1 MEMARAEI
9 QNALNALTRDQI
21 EEVLA
26 EWRKVGREE
35 FLRTHKVNRAAKFKI
50 RDENNEYDAKAILVV
65 ALRRFRAEFEGIKP
79 TEVESNELAIAVPL
93 RNLGYSVFDIGD
105 DLLKINDEAVA
116 AEVRALLQIDTSRLG
131 EVWRLN
137 QKGISH
143 REIANQLGAKTHNFV
158 GRIVRFAR
166 AIEIGNLPTARTM
179 VEECHEK
186 LKAFIKAH
194 EPQMTE
200 STKLVLL
207 ERLRELQNRLEGKR
221 PLDEMI
227 QEVLD
232 LNKEYSPDNSTPPM
246 RRRFNMMKNELT
258 PAVQEIIWDNKLS
271 ADWKVKGV
279 SFTNGSVLGVPYL
292 FNSST
297 AYSPQAPREG
307 LYLVILFAKD
317 GSAAYLSLNQGVTG
331 DKNAPIEENVA
342 RSRALIEDRLGRATF
357 DPIYMADPNRVGER
371 YEPSNIASI
380 KYADKAVPSAEQIF
394 EDFEHMIALQHLLYT
409 AKGGGEIM
417 TNSLEGV
424 VSEFDEAITE
434 ADLIFSGVNESL
446 PSAFLRGL
454 LVKRFCL
461 LGGLAGSGK
470 TQLAKSFG
478 KWLGN
483 NEEGKQRY
491 LIVPVRADWTSP
503 DPLFGFEDALGTP
516 MDGRKSWNV
525 PEPLRF
531 ILEAAKEPNRLWLLV
546 LDEMNIAH
554 VERYFSDVLSGIES
568 NEPVVPNV
576 QLEGDNNWRIA
587 ENSAEKIP
595 LPKNLIIVG
604 TVNID
609 ETTYQFSPKVL
620 DRAFTFEFRVQTDE
634 LTNSAVRPSPLPAAT
649 DTSLDLISQIASDEE
664 WHKQYLGSVEEIYK
678 DVKELHGILSKIGFE
693 FGHRSMYE
701 ILRFGVLCKQSG
713 LSDEQ
718 TLDWSIMTKVLP
730 RIHGSAQ
737 QLRELFDELL
747 KFAETNKLELTA
759 RKVTRMKETVLK
771 NGFVSFAE

>member
-1 MEMARAEI
+1 MARAEI
-9 QNALNALTRDQI
+9 QLALNGLTRDQI
-21 EEVLA
+21 EFVLA
-26 EWRKVGREE
+26 EWREVGREE
-35 FLRTHKVNRAAKFKI
+35 FLRSHKVNRAAKFKI

-65 ALRRFRAEFEGIKP
+65 ALRSFCAEFEGIKP
-79 TEVESNELAIAVPL
+79 TEVESNEMAIAVPL
-93 RNLGYSVFDIGD
+93 RNLGYSVLDIGD
-105 DLLKINDEAVA
+105 DPLKINDEVVA
-116 AEVRALLQIDTSRLG
+116 AEVRALFQIDTSRLG

-143 REIANQLGAKTHNFV
+143 REIADQLATKTHNFV
-158 GRIVRFAR
+158 GKILRFAL
-166 AIEIGNLPTARTM
+166 AIETGNLPTARTM

-194 EPQMTE
+194 EAQISE

-232 LNKEYSPDNSTPPM
+232 LNKEYTPDNSAPPM
-246 RRRFNMMKNELT
+246 NRRFNMMKNELT
-258 PAVQEIIWDNKLS
+258 PAVLEIVRDNKSS
-271 ADWKVKGV
+271 AEWKVKGA
-279 SFTNGSVLGVPYL
+279 SFSNGSVLGVPYL
-292 FNSST
+292 FNSSNVH
-297 AYSPQAPREG
+297 APQAPKEG

-331 DKNAPIEENVA
+331 DKNAPIAENVA
-342 RSRALIEDRLGRATF
+342 RCRALIANHLGKATF
-357 DPIYMADPNRVGER
+357 DPIHMADPNGVGKR

-380 KYADKAVPSAEQIF
+380 KYTDEAVPSAEQIF
-394 EDFEHMIALQHLLYT
+394 EDFEHMIELQQVLYT
-409 AKGGGEIM
+409 AKGGGAAM
-417 TNSLEGV
+417 TNSLDGV
-424 VSEFDEAITE
+424 VSEFDEAIAE
-434 ADLIFSGVNESL
+434 ADLIFAGINEGL
-446 PSAFLRGL
+446 PSSFLRGL

-516 MDGRKSWNV
+516 KDGRKSWNV

-531 ILEAAKEPNRLWLLV
+531 ILQAAKEPNRLWLLV

-576 QLEGDNNWRIA
+576 QLESDNNWRIA
-587 ENSAEKIP
+587 ENSEEKIQ

-620 DRAFTFEFRVQTDE
+620 DRAFTYEFRVQTDE

-649 DTSLDLISQIASDEE
+649 DMSLDLISQIASDDE
-664 WHKQYLGSVEEIYK
+664 WHKQYLASVGEIYN

-701 ILRFGVLCKQSG
+701 ILRFGVLCKLSG
-713 LSDEQ
+713 MSDEE

-737 QLRELFDELL
+737 QLRDLFEELL
-747 KFAETNKLELTA
+747 KFADTNKLELTT
-759 RKVTRMKETVLK
+759 RKVSRMKEIVLK

>member
-1 MEMARAEI
+1 MERADI
-9 QNALNALTRDQI
+9 QIALNALTRDQI
-21 EEVLA
+21 EAVLA
-26 EWRKVGREE
+26 KWRQIGREE
-35 FLRTHKVNRAAKFKI
+35 FLRVHRVNRAAKFKI

-65 ALRRFRAEFEGIKP
+65 ALREFRSEFQGIKP
-79 TEVESNELAIAVPL
+79 TDIESNEMAIAVPL
-93 RNLGYSVFDIGD
+93 RNLGYSVVDIGD
-105 DLLKINDEAVA
+105 DPLKINDEVVA

-137 QKGISH
+137 QKGFSH
-143 REIANQLGAKTHNFV
+143 REIADQLGAKTHSFV
-158 GRIVRFAR
+158 GKILRFVR
-166 AIEIGNLPTARTM
+166 AIELGNLPTARTM
-179 VEECHEK
+179 VEECRSK
-186 LKAFIKAH
+186 LKTFIDEHDA
-194 EPQMTE
+194 QMSQPTRE
-200 STKLVLL
+200 VLA
-207 ERLRELQNRLEGKR
+207 ERLRELRNRLEGRR
-221 PLDEMI
+221 PLDELI
-227 QEVLD
+227 QEVLE
-232 LNKEYSPDNSTPPM
+232 LNKKYSSDNGAPPM
-246 RRRFNMMKNELT
+246 NRRFNMMKSELT
-258 PAVQEIIWDNKLS
+258 PAVQEIISDNELS

-292 FNSST
+292 YNSSN
-297 AYSPQAPREG
+297 AHAPRAPKEG

-331 DKNAPIEENVA
+331 DKNAPIAENVA
-342 RSRALIEDRLGRATF
+342 RCRALIADRLGNATF
-357 DPIYMADPNRVGER
+357 EPIYMADPNRVGER

-394 EDFEHMIALQHLLYT
+394 EDFEHMITLQQLLYT

-424 VSEFDEAITE
+424 VSEFSEAITE
-434 ADLIFSGVNESL
+434 ADLIFSGINESL

-478 KWLGN
+478 KWLGS

-516 MDGRKSWNV
+516 MGGRKSWNV

-531 ILEAAKEPNRLWLLV
+531 ILEAANEPNRLWLLV

-576 QLEGDNNWRIA
+576 QRESDNNWRIA
-587 ENSAEKIP
+587 ENSDEKIP

-634 LTNSAVRPSPLPAAT
+634 LTNSAIRPSPLPTAT
-649 DTSLDLISQIASDEE
+649 NTSLDLISQIASDDD
-664 WHKQYLGSVEEIYK
+664 WHKQYLASVEEIYN
-678 DVKELHGILSKIGFE
+678 DVKELHGILSTIGFE

-713 LSDEQ
+713 MADEE

-737 QLRELFDELL
+737 QLHILFDELL
-747 KFAETNKLELTA
+747 KFADTNKLKLTT
-759 RKVTRMKETVLK
+759 RKVTRMKKTVL
-771 NGFVSFAE
+771 NHGFVSFAE

>member
-1 MEMARAEI
+1 MARSGI
-9 QNALNALTRDQI
+9 QTALSALTTDQI
-21 EEVLA
+21 ETVLA
-26 EWRKVGREE
+26 EWRLIGREE
-35 FLRTHKVNRAAKFKI
+35 FLRAHKVNRAAKFKI

-65 ALRRFRAEFEGIKP
+65 ALRKFRSEFQSIKP
-79 TEVESNELAIAVPL
+79 TEIESNESTIAMPL
-93 RNLGYSVFDIGD
+93 RNLGYSVLDIGD
-105 DLLKINDEAVA
+105 DPLKINDEVVA
-116 AEVRALLQIDTSRLG
+116 AEVRALLQINTSRLG

-137 QKGISH
+137 QKGLSD
-143 REIANQLGAKTHNFV
+143 REIADQLGAKTHNFV
-158 GRIVRFAR
+158 GKILRFIR
-166 AIEIGNLPTARTM
+166 AIEVGNLPTARTM
-179 VEECHEK
+179 VEECHAK
-186 LKAFIKAH
+186 LKAFIKEHDA
-194 EPQMTE
+194 QISQT
-200 STKLVLL
+200 TKEVLG
-207 ERLRELQNRLEGKR
+207 ERLRELNNRLEGKR

-227 QEVLD
+227 QEVLE
-232 LNKEYSPDNSTPPM
+232 LNKNYSPDNSAPPM
-246 RRRFNMMKNELT
+246 NRRFNMMKNELT
-258 PAVQEIIWDNKLS
+258 PAVQEIIGDNELS
-271 ADWKVKGV
+271 ADWKVKGA
-279 SFTNGSVLGVPYL
+279 SFSNGSVLGVPYL
-292 FNSST
+292 FNSSNVH
-297 AYSPQAPREG
+297 APQSPKEG

-331 DKNAPIEENVA
+331 DKNAPIAENVA
-342 RSRALIEDRLGRATF
+342 RCRALIADRLGKASF
-357 DPIYMADPNRVGER
+357 DPIHMADPNGVGKR

-380 KYADKAVPSAEQIF
+380 KYADKAVPSADQIF
-394 EDFEHMIALQHLLYT
+394 EDFEHMIELQQLLYT
-409 AKGGGEIM
+409 SKVEGAVM
-417 TNSLEGV
+417 TDSLNGV
-424 VSEFDEAITE
+424 ASEFDGAI
-434 ADLIFSGVNESL
+434 DDSGLIFSGVNESL
-446 PSAFLRGL
+446 PAIFLRGL

-470 TQLAKSFG
+470 TQLARSFG

-483 NEEGKQRY
+483 NAGDKQRY

-516 MDGRKSWNV
+516 KDGRKSWNV

-576 QLEGDNNWRIA
+576 QLESDNNWRIA

-649 DTSLDLISQIASDEE
+649 DTSLDLLSQIASDDE
-664 WHKQYLGSVEEIYK
+664 WHKQYLPSVEEIYK

-737 QLRELFDELL
+737 QLRDLFEELL
-747 KFAETNKLELTA
+747 KFADTNKLELTA

>member
-1 MEMARAEI
+1 VARAEI
-9 QNALNALTRDQI
+9 QTALNALTKDQI
-21 EEVLA
+21 DAVLT
-26 EWRKVGREE
+26 EWRQLGREE

-50 RDENNEYDAKAILVV
+50 RDENSDYDAKAILVV
-65 ALRRFRAEFEGIKP
+65 ALRRFRAEYQEISS
-79 TEVESNELAIAVPL
+79 TEIESNELTIATPL
-93 RNLGYSVFDIGD
+93 RDLGYSVVEID
-105 DLLKINDEAVA
+105 DDPLKINDEVVA
-116 AEVRALLQIDTSRLG
+116 AEVRSLLQIDNSRLG

-143 REIANQLGAKTHNFV
+143 REIATQLGAKTSNFV
-158 GRIVRFAR
+158 NKILRFVR

-179 VEECHEK
+179 VEECHDK

-194 EPQMTE
+194 DAQMSE
-200 STKLVLL
+200 STRLVLS
-207 ERLRELQNRLEGKR
+207 ERLSELLNRKEGKR
-221 PLDEMI
+221 TLDEMI

-232 LNKEYSPDNSTPPM
+232 LNKSYVQDNDAPPM
-246 RRRFNMMKNELT
+246 RRRFNLMKNELV
-258 PAVQEIIWDNKLS
+258 PAIQEIVKDNELS
-271 ADWKVKGV
+271 ADWKVKGT
-279 SFTNGSVLGVPYL
+279 SFSSGAVLGSPYL
-292 FNSST
+292 FTSSNVH
-297 AYSPQAPREG
+297 APQAPKEG

-331 DKNAPIEENVA
+331 DKNAPIAENVA
-342 RSRALIEDRLGRATF
+342 ACRAKIVDRLGSATF
-357 DPIYMADPNRVGER
+357 DAIHMADPVGVGKR

-380 KYADKAVPSAEQIF
+380 KYSDKAVPSAEQIF
-394 EDFEHMIALQHLLYT
+394 EDVEFMLELQQFLYT
-409 AKGGGEIM
+409 SKGGGLVM
-417 TNSLEGV
+417 TDSLAGAV
-424 VSEFDEAITE
+424 AEFDNAIDEAG
-434 ADLIFSGVNESL
+434 LIFSGINESL
-446 PSAFLRGL
+446 PSSFLRAL

-478 KWLGN
+478 KWLGDN
-483 NEEGKQRY
+483 KDGNQRY

-503 DPLFGFEDALGTP
+503 DPLFGFEDALGIP
-516 MDGRKSWNV
+516 MNGRKAWNV

-531 ILEAAKEPNRLWLLV
+531 IHEAAKEPGRLWLLV

-568 NEPVVPNV
+568 NEPIVPNV
-576 QLEGDNNWRIA
+576 QLESDNNWRIS
-587 ENSAEKIP
+587 EGSPEKIM

-634 LTNSAVRPSPLPAAT
+634 LSNSAVRPSPLPAAT
-649 DTSLDLISQIASDEE
+649 EKSLELISQIASNDE
-664 WHKQYLGSVEEIYK
+664 WHKEYLPGVEEIYK
-678 DVKELHGILSKIGFE
+678 DVKNLHGILSKIGFE

-701 ILRFGVLCKQSG
+701 ILRFSVLCKQSG
-713 LSDEQ
+713 LPDEQ
-718 TLDWSIMTKVLP
+718 ILDWSIMTKILP

-737 QLRELFDELL
+737 QLRGLFDELL
-747 KFAETNKLELTA
+747 KFAESNALPLTT
-759 RKVTRMKETVLK
+759 RKVTRMKETVLA

>member
-1 MEMARAEI
+1 MARAEI
-9 QNALNALTRDQI
+9 QNALNTLTRDQI
-21 EEVLA
+21 EFVLA
-26 EWRKVGREE
+26 EWREVGREE

-65 ALRRFRAEFEGIKP
+65 ALRRFCTEFEGLKP

-93 RNLGYSVFDIGD
+93 RNLGYSVLDIGD
-105 DLLKINDEAVA
+105 DPLKINDEVVA
-116 AEVRALLQIDTSRLG
+116 AEVRALMQIDTSRLG

-137 QKGISH
+137 QKGLSH
-143 REIANQLGAKTHNFV
+143 REIADHFGAKTHNFV
-158 GRIVRFAR
+158 GKILRFIR
-166 AIEIGNLPTARTM
+166 SIEVGNLPTARTM

-194 EPQMTE
+194 EAQLSE
-200 STKLVLL
+200 LTKLVLV

-232 LNKEYSPDNSTPPM
+232 LNKNYVQDHNDPKIK
-246 RRRFNMMKNELT
+246 RRFNMMKNELT
-258 PAVQEIIWDNKLS
+258 PAMQEVFLDNGQRS
-271 ADWKVKGV
+271 DWKVKGA
-279 SFTNGSVLGVPYL
+279 SFSSGAVLGVPYIYA
-292 FNSST
+292 SSN
-297 AYSPQAPREG
+297 AHSPQAPKEG
-307 LYLVILFAKD
+307 LYFVILFAKD

-331 DKNAPIEENVA
+331 DKNAPIAENVA
-342 RSRALIEDRLGRATF
+342 ACRAKIADRLGDANF
-357 DPIYMADPNRVGER
+357 DPIYMADPNGVGKR

-380 KYADKAVPSAEQIF
+380 KYGDKAVPSEEQIL
-394 EDFEHMIALQHLLYT
+394 EDIEHMLGLQQFLYT
-409 AKGGGEIM
+409 SKVGGAVM
-417 TNSLEGV
+417 SDSLEGV
-424 VSEFDEAITE
+424 ISEFDSAIDE
-434 ADLIFSGVNESL
+434 SGLIFSGVNVSL
-446 PSAFLRGL
+446 PAVFLRGL

-503 DPLFGFEDALGTP
+503 DPLFGFEDALGEQ
-516 MDGRKSWNV
+516 MNGRKSWNV

-531 ILEAAKEPNRLWLLV
+531 ILEASKEPNRLWLLV

-576 QLEGDNNWRIA
+576 QLESDNNWRIA
-587 ENSAEKIP
+587 ENAAEKIP

-620 DRAFTFEFRVQTDE
+620 DRAFTFEFRVQTGE
-634 LTNSAVRPSPLPAAT
+634 LTNSAVRPLPLPAAT
-649 DTSLDLISQIASDEE
+649 DISLDLISQIASDDE
-664 WHKQYLGSVEEIYK
+664 WHKQYLPSVEEIYN

-713 LSDEQ
+713 LSDEH

-737 QLRELFDELL
+737 QLHELFDELL
-747 KFAETNKLELTA
+747 KYAETNKLELTG
-759 RKVTRMKETVLK
+759 RKVARMRETVLK

>member
-1 MEMARAEI
+1 MERADI
-9 QNALNALTRDQI
+9 QIALNALTRDQI
-21 EEVLA
+21 EAVLA
-26 EWRKVGREE
+26 KWRQIGREE
-35 FLRTHKVNRAAKFKI
+35 FLRVHRVNRAAKFKI

-65 ALRRFRAEFEGIKP
+65 ALREFRSEFQGIKP
-79 TEVESNELAIAVPL
+79 TDIESNEMAIAAPL
-93 RNLGYSVFDIGD
+93 RNLGYSVVDIGD
-105 DLLKINDEAVA
+105 DPLKINDEVVA
-116 AEVRALLQIDTSRLG
+116 AEVRTLLQIDTSRLG

-137 QKGISH
+137 QKGFSH
-143 REIANQLGAKTHNFV
+143 REIADQLGAKTHSFV
-158 GRIVRFAR
+158 GKILRFVR
-166 AIEIGNLPTARTM
+166 AIELGNLPMARTM
-179 VEECHEK
+179 VEECRSK
-186 LKAFIKAH
+186 LKTFIDEHDA
-194 EPQMTE
+194 QM
-200 STKLVLL
+200 SQPTKEVLA
-207 ERLRELQNRLEGKR
+207 ERLRELRNRLEGRR
-221 PLDEMI
+221 PLDELI
-227 QEVLD
+227 QEVLE
-232 LNKEYSPDNSTPPM
+232 LNKKYSSDNGAPPM
-246 RRRFNMMKNELT
+246 NRRFNMMKSELT
-258 PAVQEIIWDNKLS
+258 PAVQEIISDNELS

-292 FNSST
+292 YNSSN
-297 AYSPQAPREG
+297 AHAPRAPKEG

-331 DKNAPIEENVA
+331 DKNAPIAENVA
-342 RSRALIEDRLGRATF
+342 RCRALIADRLGNATF
-357 DPIYMADPNRVGER
+357 EPIYMADTNRVGDR

-394 EDFEHMIALQHLLYT
+394 EDFEHMITLQQLLYT

-424 VSEFDEAITE
+424 VSEFSEAITE
-434 ADLIFSGVNESL
+434 ADLIFSGINESL

-478 KWLGN
+478 KWLGS

-516 MDGRKSWNV
+516 MGGRKSWNV

-576 QLEGDNNWRIA
+576 QRESDNNWRIA

-634 LTNSAVRPSPLPAAT
+634 LTNSAVRPSPLPTAT
-649 DTSLDLISQIASDEE
+649 NTSLDLISQIASDDD
-664 WHKQYLGSVEEIYK
+664 WHKQYLASVEEIYN

-701 ILRFGVLCKQSG
+701 ILRFSVLCKQSG
-713 LSDEQ
+713 MADEE

-737 QLRELFDELL
+737 QLRDLFEELL
-747 KFAETNKLELTA
+747 KFADTNKLELTT
-759 RKVTRMKETVLK
+759 RKVSRMKEIVLK

>member
-1 MEMARAEI
+1 MARAEI
-9 QNALNALTRDQI
+9 QTALNALTKDQI
-21 EEVLA
+21 DAVLT
-26 EWRKVGREE
+26 EWRQLGREE

-50 RDENNEYDAKAILVV
+50 RDENSDYDAKAILVV
-65 ALRRFRAEFEGIKP
+65 ALRRFRAEYQEIKP
-79 TEVESNELAIAVPL
+79 TEIESNELAIATPL
-93 RNLGYSVFDIGD
+93 RELGYSVVEID
-105 DLLKINDEAVA
+105 DDPLKINDEVVA
-116 AEVRALLQIDTSRLG
+116 AEVRSLLQIDNSRLG

-143 REIANQLGAKTHNFV
+143 REIANQLGAKFPNFV
-158 GRIVRFAR
+158 NKILRFVR

-179 VEECHEK
+179 VEECHDK

-194 EPQMTE
+194 DAQMSE
-200 STKLVLL
+200 STKLVLS
-207 ERLRELQNRLEGKR
+207 ERLRELLNSKEGKR

-232 LNKEYSPDNSTPPM
+232 LNKQYVPDNSAYPM
-246 RRRFNMMKNELT
+246 NRRFNMMKNELT
-258 PAVQEIIWDNKLS
+258 PAVQEIVWDNKS
-271 ADWKVKGV
+271 IADWKVKGA
-279 SFTNGSVLGVPYL
+279 SFANGSVLGVPYL
-292 FNSST
+292 FTSST
-297 AYSPQAPREG
+297 VHAPQAPKEG

-331 DKNAPIEENVA
+331 DKNAPIAENVTA
-342 RSRALIEDRLGRATF
+342 CRAKIVDRLGSATF
-357 DPIYMADPNRVGER
+357 DAIHMADPGGVGKR

-380 KYADKAVPSAEQIF
+380 KYSDKAVPSAEQIF
-394 EDFEHMIALQHLLYT
+394 EDVEFMLELQQFLYT
-409 AKGGGEIM
+409 SKGGGVVM
-417 TNSLEGV
+417 TDSLAGV
-424 VSEFDEAITE
+424 VAEFDNSIDEAG
-434 ADLIFSGVNESL
+434 LIFSGINEEL
-446 PSAFLRGL
+446 PSSFLRGL

-478 KWLGN
+478 KWLGDN
-483 NEEGKQRY
+483 KDGKQRY

-503 DPLFGFEDALGTP
+503 DPLFGFEDALGESLN
-516 MDGRKSWNV
+516 GRKAWNV

-531 ILEAAKEPNRLWLLV
+531 IHEAAKEPSRLWLLV

-576 QLEGDNNWRIA
+576 QLESDNNWRIS
-587 ENSAEKIP
+587 EGSPEKIV
-595 LPKNLIIVG
+595 LPKNLIILG

-634 LTNSAVRPSPLPAAT
+634 LSNSAVRPEPLLSANEK
-649 DTSLDLISQIASDEE
+649 SLELISQIATQDD
-664 WHKQYLGSVEEIYK
+664 WHIEHLPSVDVIYQ
-678 DVKELHGILSKIGFE
+678 ELRKLHVVLSEIGFE

-701 ILRFGVLCKQSG
+701 ILRFSVLCKQSG

-718 TLDWSIMTKVLP
+718 TMDWSIMTKILP

-737 QLRELFDELL
+737 QLRGLFDELL
-747 KFAETNKLELTA
+747 KFAEEHELVLTGRKLA
-759 RKVTRMKETVLK
+759 RMKKTVNT

>member
-1 MEMARAEI
+1 MARAEI
-9 QNALNALTRDQI
+9 ENALNALTRDQI
-21 EEVLA
+21 EIVLA
-26 EWRKVGREE
+26 EWREVGRGE

-65 ALRRFRAEFEGIKP
+65 ALRQFRTEFEGIKP

-93 RNLGYSVFDIGD
+93 RNLGYSVIDIGD
-105 DLLKINDEAVA
+105 DPLKINDEIVA
-116 AEVRALLQIDTSRLG
+116 AEVRTLFQIDTSRLG

-143 REIANQLGAKTHNFV
+143 QQIANQLGAKTHGFINKILRLLF
-158 GRIVRFAR
+158 
-166 AIEIGNLPTARTM
+166 AIETGNLPTARTM

-194 EPQMTE
+194 EAQLSE

-207 ERLRELQNRLEGKR
+207 ERLRELRNLLEGKR

-232 LNKEYSPDNSTPPM
+232 LNKNYVQDHNHPKIK
-246 RRRFNMMKNELT
+246 RRFNMMKNELA
-258 PAVQEIIWDNKLS
+258 PAMREVFLDNGQRS
-271 ADWKVKGV
+271 DWKVKGAT
-279 SFTNGSVLGVPYL
+279 SSSGAVLGVPYI
-292 FNSST
+292 FASSN
-297 AYSPQAPREG
+297 AHSPQAPKEG
-307 LYLVILFAKD
+307 LYFVILFAKD

-331 DKNAPIEENVA
+331 DKNAPIAENVA
-342 RSRALIEDRLGRATF
+342 ASRLKIADRLGNANF
-357 DPIYMADPNRVGER
+357 DPIYMADPNGVGKR

-380 KYADKAVPSAEQIF
+380 KYVDKAVPSEGQIL
-394 EDFEHMIALQHLLYT
+394 EDIEHMLGLQQFLYT
-409 AKGGGEIM
+409 SKVGGAVM
-417 TNSLEGV
+417 TDSLEGV
-424 VSEFDEAITE
+424 TSEFDEAIAE
-434 ADLIFSGVNESL
+434 ADLIFSGINGGL
-446 PSAFLRGL
+446 PSSFLRGL

-516 MDGRKSWNV
+516 MGGRKSWNV

-576 QLEGDNNWRIA
+576 QRESDNNWRIA

-634 LTNSAVRPSPLPAAT
+634 LTNSAVRPSSLPAAT
-649 DTSLDLISQIASDEE
+649 NMSLDLLSQIASDDE
-664 WHKQYLGSVEEIYK
+664 WHKQYLPSVEEIYN

-701 ILRFGVLCKQSG
+701 ILRFGVLCKLSG
-713 LSDEQ
+713 MSDEE

-737 QLRELFDELL
+737 QLRDLFEELL
-747 KFAETNKLELTA
+747 KFADMNKLELTT
-759 RKVTRMKETVLK
+759 RKVSRMKEIVLK

>member
-1 MEMARAEI
+1 MERADI
-9 QNALNALTRDQI
+9 QIALNALTRDQI
-21 EEVLA
+21 EAVLA
-26 EWRKVGREE
+26 KWRQIGREE
-35 FLRTHKVNRAAKFKI
+35 FLRVHRVNRAAKFKI

-65 ALRRFRAEFEGIKP
+65 ALREFRSEFQGIKP
-79 TEVESNELAIAVPL
+79 TDIESNEMAIAAPL
-93 RNLGYSVFDIGD
+93 RNLGYSVVDIGD
-105 DLLKINDEAVA
+105 DPLKINDEVVA

-137 QKGISH
+137 QKGFSH
-143 REIANQLGAKTHNFV
+143 REIADQLGAKTHSFV
-158 GRIVRFAR
+158 GKILRFVR
-166 AIEIGNLPTARTM
+166 AIELGNLPMARTM
-179 VEECHEK
+179 VEECRSK
-186 LKAFIKAH
+186 LKTFIDEHDA
-194 EPQMTE
+194 QM
-200 STKLVLL
+200 SQPTKEVLA
-207 ERLRELQNRLEGKR
+207 ERLRELRNRLEGRR
-221 PLDEMI
+221 PLDELI
-227 QEVLD
+227 QEVLE
-232 LNKEYSPDNSTPPM
+232 LNKKYSSDNGAPPM
-246 RRRFNMMKNELT
+246 NRRFNMMKSELT
-258 PAVQEIIWDNKLS
+258 PAVQEIISDNELS

-292 FNSST
+292 YNSSN
-297 AYSPQAPREG
+297 AHAPRAPKEG

-331 DKNAPIEENVA
+331 DKNAPIAENVA
-342 RSRALIEDRLGRATF
+342 RCRALIADRLGNATF
-357 DPIYMADPNRVGER
+357 EPIYMADPNRVGER

-394 EDFEHMIALQHLLYT
+394 EDFEHMITLQQLLYT

-424 VSEFDEAITE
+424 VSEFSEAITE
-434 ADLIFSGVNESL
+434 ADLIFSGINESL

-478 KWLGN
+478 KWLGS

-516 MDGRKSWNV
+516 MGGRKSWNV

-531 ILEAAKEPNRLWLLV
+531 ILEAANEPNRLWLLV

-576 QLEGDNNWRIA
+576 QRESDNNWRIA

-634 LTNSAVRPSPLPAAT
+634 LTNSAIRPSPLPTAT
-649 DTSLDLISQIASDEE
+649 NTSLDLISQIASDDD
-664 WHKQYLGSVEEIYK
+664 WHKQYLASVEEIYN
-678 DVKELHGILSKIGFE
+678 DVKELHGILSTIGFE

-713 LSDEQ
+713 MADEE

-737 QLRELFDELL
+737 QLHILFDELL
-747 KFAETNKLELTA
+747 KFADTNKLKLTT
-759 RKVTRMKETVLK
+759 RKVTRMKKTVL
-771 NGFVSFAE
+771 NHGFVSFAE

>member
-1 MEMARAEI
+1 MARAEI
-9 QNALNALTRDQI
+9 QIALNALTKDQVNA
-21 EEVLA
+21 VLT
-26 EWRKVGREE
+26 EWRQVGREE

-50 RDENNEYDAKAILVV
+50 RDENNDYDAKAILVV
-65 ALRRFRAEFEGIKP
+65 ALRRFRAEYQEIKS
-79 TEVESNELAIAVPL
+79 TEIESNELTIATPL
-93 RNLGYSVFDIGD
+93 RDLGYSVVEID
-105 DLLKINDEAVA
+105 DDSLKINDEVVA
-116 AEVRALLQIDTSRLG
+116 AEVRSLLQIDNSRLG

-143 REIANQLGAKTHNFV
+143 QEIATQLGAKTSSFV
-158 GRIVRFAR
+158 IKILRFVR
-166 AIEIGNLPTARTM
+166 AIEIGKLPTARTM
-179 VEECHEK
+179 VDECHDK

-194 EPQMTE
+194 DAQMSE
-200 STKLVLL
+200 STRLVLS
-207 ERLRELQNRLEGKR
+207 ERLSELLNRKEGKR
-221 PLDEMI
+221 TLDEMI

-232 LNKEYSPDNSTPPM
+232 LNKSYVQDNDAPPM
-246 RRRFNMMKNELT
+246 RRRFNLMKNELV
-258 PAVQEIIWDNKLS
+258 PAIQEIVRDNELS
-271 ADWKVKGV
+271 ADWKVKGT
-279 SFTNGSVLGVPYL
+279 SFSTGAVLGSPYL
-292 FNSST
+292 FTSSNVH
-297 AYSPQAPREG
+297 APQAPKEG

-331 DKNAPIEENVA
+331 DKNAPIAENVTA
-342 RSRALIEDRLGRATF
+342 CRSKIVDRLGSATF
-357 DPIYMADPNRVGER
+357 DAIHMADPGGVGKR

-380 KYADKAVPSAEQIF
+380 KYSDKAVPSAEQIF
-394 EDFEHMIALQHLLYT
+394 EDVEFMIELQQFLYT
-409 AKGGGEIM
+409 SKGGGAAM
-417 TNSLEGV
+417 MDSLEGV
-424 VSEFDEAITE
+424 VAEFDNAIDEAG
-434 ADLIFSGVNESL
+434 LIFSGINEGL
-446 PSAFLRGL
+446 PSSFLRGL

-478 KWLGN
+478 KWLGDN
-483 NEEGKQRY
+483 KDGKQRY

-516 MDGRKSWNV
+516 MDGRKAWNV

-531 ILEAAKEPNRLWLLV
+531 IHEAAKEPNRLWLLV

-568 NEPVVPNV
+568 NEPIVPNV
-576 QLEGDNNWRIA
+576 QLESDNNWRIPKG
-587 ENSAEKIP
+587 SPEKIV

-634 LTNSAVRPSPLPAAT
+634 LSSNAVRPSPLPAAT
-649 DTSLDLISQIASDEE
+649 EKSLDLISKIASDDE
-664 WHKQYLGSVEEIYK
+664 WHKEYLPAVAEIYEN
-678 DVKELHGILSKIGFE
+678 VKNLHGILSMIGFE

-701 ILRFGVLCKQSG
+701 ILRFSVLRNQSG
-713 LSDEQ
+713 LPDSQ
-718 TLDWSIMTKVLP
+718 ILDWSIMTKILP

-737 QLRELFDELL
+737 QLRGLFDELL
-747 KFAETNKLELTA
+747 KFAESNALPLTT
-759 RKVTRMKETVLK
+759 RKVTRMKETVLA

>member
-1 MEMARAEI
+1 MERADI
-9 QNALNALTRDQI
+9 QIALNALTRDQI
-21 EEVLA
+21 EAVLA
-26 EWRKVGREE
+26 KWRQIGREE
-35 FLRTHKVNRAAKFKI
+35 FLRVHRVNRAAKFKI

-65 ALRRFRAEFEGIKP
+65 ALREFRSEFQGIKP
-79 TEVESNELAIAVPL
+79 TDIESNEMAIAVPL
-93 RNLGYSVFDIGD
+93 RNLGYSVVDIGD
-105 DLLKINDEAVA
+105 DPLKINDEVVA

-137 QKGISH
+137 QKGFSH
-143 REIANQLGAKTHNFV
+143 REIADQLGAKTHSFV
-158 GRIVRFAR
+158 GKILRFVR
-166 AIEIGNLPTARTM
+166 AIELGNLPTARTM
-179 VEECHEK
+179 VEECRSK
-186 LKAFIKAH
+186 LKTFIDEHDA
-194 EPQMTE
+194 QM
-200 STKLVLL
+200 SQPTKEVLA
-207 ERLRELQNRLEGKR
+207 ERLRELRNRLEGRR
-221 PLDEMI
+221 PLDELI
-227 QEVLD
+227 QEVLE
-232 LNKEYSPDNSTPPM
+232 LNKKYSSDNGAPPM
-246 RRRFNMMKNELT
+246 NRRFNMMKSELT
-258 PAVQEIIWDNKLS
+258 PAVQEIISDNELS

-292 FNSST
+292 YNSSN
-297 AYSPQAPREG
+297 AHAPRAPKEG

-331 DKNAPIEENVA
+331 DKNAPIAENVA
-342 RSRALIEDRLGRATF
+342 RCRALIADRLGNATF
-357 DPIYMADPNRVGER
+357 EPIYMADPNRVGER

-394 EDFEHMIALQHLLYT
+394 EDFEHMITLQQLLYT

-424 VSEFDEAITE
+424 VSEFSEAITE
-434 ADLIFSGVNESL
+434 ADLIFSGINESL

-478 KWLGN
+478 KWLGS

-516 MDGRKSWNV
+516 MGGRKSWNV

-531 ILEAAKEPNRLWLLV
+531 ILEAANEPNRLWLLV

-576 QLEGDNNWRIA
+576 QRESDNNWRIA
-587 ENSAEKIP
+587 ENSDEKIP

-634 LTNSAVRPSPLPAAT
+634 LTNSAIRPSPLPTAT
-649 DTSLDLISQIASDEE
+649 NTSLDLISQIASDDD
-664 WHKQYLGSVEEIYK
+664 WHKQYLASVEEIYN
-678 DVKELHGILSKIGFE
+678 DVKELHGILSTIGFE

-713 LSDEQ
+713 MADEE

-737 QLRELFDELL
+737 QLHILFDELL
-747 KFAETNKLELTA
+747 KFADTNKLKLTT
-759 RKVTRMKETVLK
+759 RKVTRMKKTVL
-771 NGFVSFAE
+771 NHGFVSFAE

>member
-1 MEMARAEI
+1 M
-9 QNALNALTRDQI
+9 
-21 EEVLA
+21 
-26 EWRKVGREE
+26 
-35 FLRTHKVNRAAKFKI
+35 
-50 RDENNEYDAKAILVV
+50 
-65 ALRRFRAEFEGIKP
+65 
-79 TEVESNELAIAVPL
+79 
-93 RNLGYSVFDIGD
+93 
-105 DLLKINDEAVA
+105 
-116 AEVRALLQIDTSRLG
+116 
-131 EVWRLN
+131 
-137 QKGISH
+137 
-143 REIANQLGAKTHNFV
+143 
-158 GRIVRFAR
+158 
-166 AIEIGNLPTARTM
+166 
-179 VEECHEK
+179 
-186 LKAFIKAH
+186 
-194 EPQMTE
+194 
-200 STKLVLL
+200 
-207 ERLRELQNRLEGKR
+207 
-221 PLDEMI
+221 
-227 QEVLD
+227 
-232 LNKEYSPDNSTPPM
+232 
-246 RRRFNMMKNELT
+246 
-258 PAVQEIIWDNKLS
+258 
-271 ADWKVKGV
+271 
-279 SFTNGSVLGVPYL
+279 
-292 FNSST
+292 
-297 AYSPQAPREG
+297 
-307 LYLVILFAKD
+307 YLVILFAKD

-331 DKNAPIEENVA
+331 DKNAPIAENVA
-342 RSRALIEDRLGRATF
+342 RCRALIEDRLGRATF

-394 EDFEHMIALQHLLYT
+394 EDFEHMIELQQLLYT

-424 VSEFDEAITE
+424 ISEFDEAIAE

-446 PSAFLRGL
+446 PSNFLRGL

-503 DPLFGFEDALGTP
+503 DPMFGFEDALGVS
-516 MDGRKSWNV
+516 DNGRKSWNV

-620 DRAFTFEFRVQTDE
+620 DRAFTYEFRVQTDE

-649 DTSLDLISQIASDEE
+649 DTSLDLISQIASDDE
-664 WHKQYLGSVEEIYK
+664 WHKQYLSSVEEIYK

-701 ILRFGVLCKQSG
+701 ILRFSVLCKQSG
-713 LSDEQ
+713 LSDDE

-737 QLRELFDELL
+737 QLSSLFDALL
-747 KFAETNKLELTA
+747 NFSETNKLALTT
-759 RKVTRMKETVLK
+759 RKVTRMKDLVLK

>member
-1 MEMARAEI
+1 M
-9 QNALNALTRDQI
+9 
-21 EEVLA
+21 
-26 EWRKVGREE
+26 
-35 FLRTHKVNRAAKFKI
+35 NRAAKFKI

-65 ALRRFRAEFEGIKP
+65 ALREFRSEFQGIKP
-79 TEVESNELAIAVPL
+79 TDIESNEMAIAAPL
-93 RNLGYSVFDIGD
+93 RNLGYSVVDIGD
-105 DLLKINDEAVA
+105 DPLKINDEVVA

-137 QKGISH
+137 QKGFSH
-143 REIANQLGAKTHNFV
+143 REIADQLGAKTHSFV
-158 GRIVRFAR
+158 GKILRFVR
-166 AIEIGNLPTARTM
+166 AIELGNLPMARTM
-179 VEECHEK
+179 VEECRSK
-186 LKAFIKAH
+186 LKTFIDEHDA
-194 EPQMTE
+194 QMSQPTRE
-200 STKLVLL
+200 VLA
-207 ERLRELQNRLEGKR
+207 ERLRELRNRLEGRR
-221 PLDEMI
+221 PLDELI
-227 QEVLD
+227 QEVLE
-232 LNKEYSPDNSTPPM
+232 LNKKYSSDNGAPPM
-246 RRRFNMMKNELT
+246 NRRFNMMKSELT
-258 PAVQEIIWDNKLS
+258 PAVQEIISDNELS

-292 FNSST
+292 YNSSN
-297 AYSPQAPREG
+297 AHAPRAPKEG

-331 DKNAPIEENVA
+331 DKNAPIAENVA
-342 RSRALIEDRLGRATF
+342 RCRALIADRLGNATF
-357 DPIYMADPNRVGER
+357 EPIYMADPNRVGER

-394 EDFEHMIALQHLLYT
+394 EDFEHMITLQQLLYT

-424 VSEFDEAITE
+424 VSEFSEAITE
-434 ADLIFSGVNESL
+434 ADLIFSGINESL

-478 KWLGN
+478 KWLGS

-516 MDGRKSWNV
+516 MGGRKSWNV

-531 ILEAAKEPNRLWLLV
+531 ILEAANEPNRLWLLV

-576 QLEGDNNWRIA
+576 QRESDNNWRIA

-634 LTNSAVRPSPLPAAT
+634 LTNSAIRPSPLPTAT
-649 DTSLDLISQIASDEE
+649 NTSLDLISQIASDDD
-664 WHKQYLGSVEEIYK
+664 WHKQYLASVEEIYN
-678 DVKELHGILSKIGFE
+678 DVKELHGILSTIGFE

-713 LSDEQ
+713 MADEE

-737 QLRELFDELL
+737 QLHILFDELL
-747 KFAETNKLELTA
+747 KFADTNKLKLTT
-759 RKVTRMKETVLK
+759 RKVTRMKKTVL
-771 NGFVSFAE
+771 NHGFVSFAE

>member
-1 MEMARAEI
+1 VARAEI
-9 QNALNALTRDQI
+9 QTALNALTKDQI
-21 EEVLA
+21 DAVLT
-26 EWRKVGREE
+26 EWRQLGREE

-50 RDENNEYDAKAILVV
+50 RDENNDYDAKAILVV
-65 ALRRFRAEFEGIKP
+65 ALRRFRAEYQEIKS
-79 TEVESNELAIAVPL
+79 TEIESNELTIAMPL
-93 RNLGYSVFDIGD
+93 RDLGYSVVEID
-105 DLLKINDEAVA
+105 DDPLKINDEVVA
-116 AEVRALLQIDTSRLG
+116 AEVRSLLQIDNSRLG

-143 REIANQLGAKTHNFV
+143 REIATQLGAKTSNFV
-158 GRIVRFAR
+158 NKILRFVR

-179 VEECHEK
+179 VEECHDK

-194 EPQMTE
+194 DAQMSE
-200 STKLVLL
+200 STRLVLS
-207 ERLRELQNRLEGKR
+207 ERLSELLNRKEGKR
-221 PLDEMI
+221 TLDEMI

-232 LNKEYSPDNSTPPM
+232 LNKSYVQDNDAPPM
-246 RRRFNMMKNELT
+246 RRRFNLMKNELV
-258 PAVQEIIWDNKLS
+258 PAIQEIVKDNELS
-271 ADWKVKGV
+271 ADWKVKGT
-279 SFTNGSVLGVPYL
+279 SFSSGAVLGSPYL
-292 FNSST
+292 FTSSNVH
-297 AYSPQAPREG
+297 APQAPKEG

-331 DKNAPIEENVA
+331 DKNAPIAENVA
-342 RSRALIEDRLGRATF
+342 ACRAKIVDRLGSATF
-357 DPIYMADPNRVGER
+357 DAIHMADPVGVGKR

-380 KYADKAVPSAEQIF
+380 KYSDKAVPSAEQIF
-394 EDFEHMIALQHLLYT
+394 EDVEFMLELQQFLYT
-409 AKGGGEIM
+409 SKGGGLVM
-417 TNSLEGV
+417 TDSLAGAV
-424 VSEFDEAITE
+424 AEFDNAIDEAG
-434 ADLIFSGVNESL
+434 LIFSGINESL
-446 PSAFLRGL
+446 PSSFLRAL

-478 KWLGN
+478 KWLGDN
-483 NEEGKQRY
+483 KDGNQRY

-503 DPLFGFEDALGTP
+503 DPLFGFEDALGIP
-516 MDGRKSWNV
+516 MDGRKAWNV

-531 ILEAAKEPNRLWLLV
+531 IHEAAKEPSRLWLLV

-568 NEPVVPNV
+568 NEPIVPNV
-576 QLEGDNNWRIA
+576 QLESDNNWRIA
-587 ENSAEKIP
+587 EGSPEKIV

-634 LTNSAVRPSPLPAAT
+634 LSNSAVRPSPLPAAT
-649 DTSLDLISQIASDEE
+649 EKSLELISQIVSNDE
-664 WHKQYLGSVEEIYK
+664 WHKEYLPGVEEIYK
-678 DVKELHGILSKIGFE
+678 DVKNLHGILSKIGFE

-701 ILRFGVLCKQSG
+701 ILRFSVLCKQSG
-713 LSDEQ
+713 LPDEQ
-718 TLDWSIMTKVLP
+718 ILDWSIMTKILP

-737 QLRELFDELL
+737 QLRGLFDELL
-747 KFAETNKLELTA
+747 KFAESNALPLTT
-759 RKVTRMKETVLK
+759 RKVTRMKETVLA